1 MRVLEEKS
9 RFLHLA
15 YQMLAEGATDRG
27 CLQAAEAEVQRL
39 CKELEVSLRSREDLS
54 CQEVLA

>member
-9 RFLHLA
+9 WFLHLA
-15 YQMLAEGATDRG
+15 YQTLAKGATDRG
-27 CLQAAEAEVQRL
+27 RLQAAKAEVQRL

-54 CQEVLA
+54 R